1 MAFRL
6 HRASS
11 ILTGKR
17 NERATW
23 RSLIHRER
31 ESAASYSPQ
40 VLLFFFFSFVVLSIF
55 AFSALS
61 FSRIETILN
70 YILFHRYE
78 SRSFVVLSSSSFCR
92 FVAFDLVVLY
102 LKQIR
107 EPHGALLFAPKE
119 ETCGEINRRKF
130 LLADS
135 FGD

>member
-23 RSLIHRER
+23 CSLIRRKR

-40 VLLFFFFSFVVLSIF
+40 VPLFFFFSFVVLSIF
-55 AFSALS
+55 TFAALS
-61 FSRIETILN
+61 FSLIETILN

-78 SRSFVVLSSSSFCR
+78 GRCFFVLSSSGFCR
-92 FVAFDLVVLY
+92 LVAFDLVVLY
-102 LKQIR
+102 LRQIR
-107 EPHGALLFAPKE
+107 EPRGALLFAPKE
-119 ETCGEINRRKF
+119 ETCGEINRRRF